1 MEMRGADVAE
11 TTTNQGEQSSEKKSF
26 RTEVDT
32 SAPFESVKDAV
43 TMFGGIGYWKPL
55 HSKIITCVPSH
66 SEQQHTVELSA
77 EKLEEQASVLEKE
90 LILKERETLDVLKE
104 LESTKKLVEELKS
117 KIQKEQSKVNLNLQ
131 LGECDRKSVVEEN
144 EEKENQM
151 SQLNVLQPSNQ
162 GFAAQLSSTPGLIL
176 QELKQAKLNLTRTT
190 IDLADVRTSVE
201 SLNKKL
207 EKERISLEKTR
218 ERLAQ
223 NTSKIS
229 SLEEELNNTRLRLQ
243 IAKGTEI
250 KDASDDPS
258 VITTELQRL
267 SSEAENFKIMGESA
281 KAEVMRTMSEIEQ
294 TKTMIR
300 TAEIRLVAAR
310 KMKEAARAAEAFALA
325 EINALSNHE
334 SESLPGNQITLSFE
348 EYTALTC
355 KAQDA
360 EEQSRKRVAN
370 AMLEVDETNLSNM
383 DILKRVEE
391 ATEEVKTSKKALEE
405 ALERVEAANRDKVA
419 VEEALRN
426 WRSEGHK
433 RRSIQNSTKFKNSC
447 SSHHWR
453 DPRLLDVN
461 GLHLVNDD
469 AKPVLK
475 STLSIGQIL
484 SRKLLQPQGFEAGE
498 KISMQQNV
506 SLGQMLGKQ
515 NTDPPI
521 DRQVEKGTGHKLFS
535 TKRNNK
541 FGFARFSH
549 ILSKQKKN
557 KKPTLNLR

>member
-1 MEMRGADVAE
+1 M
-11 TTTNQGEQSSEKKSF
+11 
-26 RTEVDT
+26 
-32 SAPFESVKDAV
+32 
-43 TMFGGIGYWKPL
+43 
-55 HSKIITCVPSH
+55 
-66 SEQQHTVELSA
+66 
-77 EKLEEQASVLEKE
+77 EEQASILEKE

-117 KIQKEQSKVNLNLQ
+117 KIQKAQSEVNLNLQ
-131 LGECDRKSVVEEN
+131 LGECDRRSVVEDN
-144 EEKENQM
+144 DEKENQM
-151 SQLNVLQPSNQ
+151 SQLNVLQPYSQ
-162 GFAAQLSSTPGLIL
+162 GFTAHLSSTPGLIL

-190 IDLADVRTSVE
+190 VDLADVRTSVE
-201 SLNKKL
+201 LLNKKL

-229 SLEEELNNTRLRLQ
+229 SLEEELNHTRLRLQ
-243 IAKGTEI
+243 IAKGAEI
-250 KDASDDPS
+250 KDASHDPS

-281 KAEVMRTMSEIEQ
+281 KAEVLRTMSEIEQ

-310 KMKEAARAAEAFALA
+310 KMKEAAGAAEAFALA

-334 SESLPGNQITLSFE
+334 NESLPENQITLSFE

-355 KAQDA
+355 KAKDA

-419 VEEALRN
+419 VEDALRN

-461 GLHLVNDD
+461 GLHLVNDE

-484 SRKLLQPQGFEAGE
+484 SRKLLQPQEFEAGE
-498 KISMQQNV
+498 RISMKQNV

-515 NTDPPI
+515 NADPPI

-535 TKRNNK
+535 TKRNK

>member
-1 MEMRGADVAE
+1 MEMGGADVAE
-11 TTTNQGEQSSEKKSF
+11 TTTNQGERSSEKKSL

-55 HSKIITCVPSH
+55 HSKISTCVPSH
-66 SEQQHTVELSA
+66 SEHSAELST
-77 EKLEEQASVLEKE
+77 ETLEEQASGLEKE

-117 KIQKEQSKVNLNLQ
+117 KIQKEQSEVNLNLQ

-151 SQLNVLQPSNQ
+151 SQLNVLQPSRQ
-162 GFAAQLSSTPGLIL
+162 GFASHLPSVPGLIL

-190 IDLADVRTSVE
+190 VDLADVRTSVE

-229 SLEEELNNTRLRLQ
+229 SLEEELNHTRLRLQ
-243 IAKGTEI
+243 IAKGAEI

-258 VITTELQRL
+258 VITRELQRL

-281 KAEVMRTMSEIEQ
+281 KAEVLRTMSEIEQ

-310 KMKEAARAAEAFALA
+310 KMKEAARAAEAFALV

-334 SESLPGNQITLSFE
+334 NESLPGNQITLSFE

-355 KAQDA
+355 KAHDA

-405 ALERVEAANRDKVA
+405 ALERVEAANRDKVE

-433 RRSIQNSTKFKNSC
+433 RRSIQNPTKFKTSC

-461 GLHLVNDD
+461 GLNLVNDE

-484 SRKLLQPQGFEAGE
+484 SRKLLQPQECEAGE
-498 KISMQQNV
+498 RISMKQNV

-515 NTDPPI
+515 NIDPPI
-521 DRQVEKGTGHKLFS
+521 DRQIEKGTSRKLFS
-535 TKRNNK
+535 TKRNK

-549 ILSKQKKN
+549 ILSKQQKN
-557 KKPTLNLR
+557 KKKPTLNLR

>member
-1 MEMRGADVAE
+1 MEIGGADVAG
-11 TTTNQGEQSSEKKSF
+11 TTTNQGEWSSEKKSL

-43 TMFGGIGYWKPL
+43 TMFGGVGYWKPI
-55 HSKIITCVPSH
+55 HSNIIPCVPSH
-66 SEQQHTVELSA
+66 SEHHIEELSA

-104 LESTKKLVEELKS
+104 LESTKRLVEELKS
-117 KIQKEQSKVNLNLQ
+117 KIQKEESEVNLNHQ
-131 LGECDRKSVVEEN
+131 LSECDRKSVVEEN

-151 SQLNVLQPSNQ
+151 SQLNVLQPSRQ
-162 GFAAQLSSTPGLIL
+162 GFTGHLSSKPGLIL
-176 QELKQAKLNLTRTT
+176 MELKQAKLNLTRTT
-190 IDLADVRTSVE
+190 TDLADVRASVE
-201 SLNKKL
+201 LLNKKL
-207 EKERISLEKTR
+207 EKERISLEKTS

-223 NTSKIS
+223 NTSKIT
-229 SLEEELNNTRLRLQ
+229 SLEEELHHTRLRLQ
-243 IAKGTEI
+243 IAKGAEI

-258 VITTELQRL
+258 VITREIQRL

-281 KAEVMRTMSEIEQ
+281 KSEVLRTMSEIEQ

-334 SESLPGNQITLSFE
+334 NESLPGNQITLSFE

-360 EEQSRKRVAN
+360 EEQSKKRVAN
-370 AMLEVDETNLSNM
+370 AMLEVDEANLSNM
-383 DILKRVEE
+383 DILKKVEE
-391 ATEEVKTSKKALEE
+391 AAEEVKTSKKALEE
-405 ALERVEAANRDKVA
+405 ALERVEAANRDKVK

-426 WRSEGHK
+426 WRSEGYK
-433 RRSIQNSTKFKNSC
+433 RRSIQNNTKFKNSC
-447 SSHHWR
+447 PSHYRR

-461 GLHLVNDD
+461 GLHLVNDE

-475 STLSIGQIL
+475 PTLSIGQIL
-484 SRKLLQPQGFEAGE
+484 SKKLLQPQEFEAGE
-498 KISMQQNV
+498 RISMKQNV

-521 DRQVEKGTGHKLFS
+521 DDRQVEKETGHKLFS
-535 TKRNNK
+535 TKRKK
-541 FGFARFSH
+541 FGFVRFSH
-549 ILSKQKKN
+549 ILSKQKK

>member
-1 MEMRGADVAE
+1 METGGADVAE
-11 TTTNQGEQSSEKKSF
+11 TTTNQGERSSEKKSL

-55 HSKIITCVPSH
+55 HSKTSTCVPSQ
-66 SEQQHTVELSA
+66 SEQQHSAELSA

-117 KIQKEQSKVNLNLQ
+117 KIQKEQSEVNLNVQ
-131 LGECDRKSVVEEN
+131 LGECYRKSAVEEN

-151 SQLNVLQPSNQ
+151 SQLNVLQPSRQ
-162 GFAAQLSSTPGLIL
+162 
-176 QELKQAKLNLTRTT
+176 
-190 IDLADVRTSVE
+190 DVRTSVE

-229 SLEEELNNTRLRLQ
+229 SLEEELNHTRLRLQ
-243 IAKGTEI
+243 IAKGAEI

-258 VITTELQRL
+258 VITRELQRL

-281 KAEVMRTMSEIEQ
+281 KAEVLRTMSEIEQ

-310 KMKEAARAAEAFALA
+310 KMKEAAKAAEAFALV

-334 SESLPGNQITLSFE
+334 NESLPGNQITLSFE

-355 KAQDA
+355 KAHDA

-405 ALERVEAANRDKVA
+405 ALERVEAANRDKVE

-433 RRSIQNSTKFKNSC
+433 RRSIQNPTKFKTSC

-461 GLHLVNDD
+461 GLHLVNDE

-484 SRKLLQPQGFEAGE
+484 SRKLLQPQEFEAGE
-498 KISMQQNV
+498 RISMKQNV

-515 NTDPPI
+515 NIDPPI
-521 DRQVEKGTGHKLFS
+521 DRQIEKGSGRKLFS
-535 TKRNNK
+535 TKRNK

-549 ILSKQKKN
+549 ILSKQQKN
-557 KKPTLNLR
+557 KKKPTLNLR